1 LQNVRRNNTD
11 RVREGGINFGDI
23 SKPPSNF
30 NKLIEKIMAD
40 TDDIREGNR
49 FGLDTPASTDGFYL
63 KGLNNTDWGLKNRL
77 SRIFNQKSGRT
88 VMLAFD
94 HGFLMGP
101 TSGLER
107 IDLNIAPIAEHADC
121 LMGCRGMVRSNIPA
135 TVSRPLCLRTDTGT
149 TILTDMNNNVLIAE
163 EDAIR
168 MNVSAMAAMLSVG
181 EKETEHITIAN
192 FSRLVDIGMKYGI
205 PVMGV
210 TAVGKDMAR
219 DARYFGM
226 AARIC
231 AENGASIVKT
241 YYTEGFEKVVAS
253 TPVPVVIAGGKKL
266 PEIEALELCYKAI
279 NCGAAGVDM
288 GRNVFQSEDPLAMIK
303 AVAGVVHDGL
313 KPEEGLQM
321 FNDLKAQA

>member
-1 LQNVRRNNTD
+1 
-11 RVREGGINFGDI
+11 
-23 SKPPSNF
+23 
-30 NKLIEKIMAD
+30 MAD
-40 TDDIREGNR
+40 TDDIRDGQR
-49 FGLDTPASTDGFYL
+49 FGLNTPASTEGFYL

-107 IDLNIAPIAEHADC
+107 IDLNIDPLAEYADC
-121 LMGCRGMVRSNIPA
+121 LMGCRGMIRANISP
-135 TVSRPLCLRTDTGT
+135 TCSKPVCMRTDTGT
-149 TILTDMNNNVLIAE
+149 TILTEMNNNVLVSE
-163 EDAIR
+163 EEAIR

-181 EKETEHITIAN
+181 EKETEHLTIAN

-226 AARIC
+226 ASRIC

-241 YYTEGFEKVVAS
+241 YYTEGFEKVVAG

-266 PEIEALELCYKAI
+266 PELEALELCYKAI

-288 GRNVFQSEDPLAMIK
+288 GRNVFQSEAPLAMIQ

-313 KPEEGLQM
+313 TPEEGLEK
-321 FNDLKAQA
+321 FNDLK